1 MVRTKNKKYFK
12 RIQIPD
18 LERLDLEIQPKDISQ
33 RYEFNTLT
41 ISYLKPETVLDLER
55 NIRQKFDELNA
66 KNPKNGDLE
75 CSTH

>member
-18 LERLDLEIQPKDISQ
+18 LERLDLEIEPKDISQ